1 MFCDP
6 ESGNFYLADAS
17 CCVGAGEG
25 GVDIGAFGEGCSVD
39 IPTLSEWGM
48 LILALLLLTAGTIAV
63 IRRRKAAVAR
73 AN

>member
-6 ESGNFYLADAS
+6 ESGDYYLDAAS

-25 GVDIGAFGEGCSVD
+25 GVDIGAFGVGCGEE

-48 LILALLLLTAGTIAV
+48 ILLALLLLTAGTVAV
-63 IRRRKAAVAR
+63 IRRRRAVTV
-73 AN
+73 